1 MHVRDSKKLGIFLQE
16 IVLHRRWCDAA
27 EKVMFSSKSKGG
39 HNGYGG
45 GGGVMPPRQEVGT
58 EGPPSSTPTS
68 AAARLFESNPLSPKY
83 DIGGLVGN
91 GGPDGVW
98 KIYKGVCKEDLK
110 VSGFCA

>member
-1 MHVRDSKKLGIFLQE
+1 
-16 IVLHRRWCDAA
+16 
-27 EKVMFSSKSKGG
+27 MFSSKSKGG
-39 HNGYGG
+39 HNGY

>member
-1 MHVRDSKKLGIFLQE
+1 
-16 IVLHRRWCDAA
+16 
-27 EKVMFSSKSKGG
+27 MFSSKSKGG

-45 GGGVMPPRQEVGT
+45 GGGVLPPRQEVGT

-110 VSGFCA
+110 VSGFLRLTDEQLQVFCF